1 MIPALNKTLAHLFR
15 PGRSNNHRP
24 RLLHPE
30 LLFILSFLVVVF
42 GSLVYVDTIR
52 YQPLENIL
60 GYASN
65 INPEDVVRL
74 TNSERAKQGLH
85 ELVFNSTLSAAAQAK
100 GQDMFAHQY
109 WAHTS
114 PAGKEPW
121 DFMNEVGYTYRVA
134 GENLARDFMTTT
146 TMVDAWM
153 ASPTHRA
160 NIVNARYT
168 EIGIAVING
177 HLQGVDTTLVV
188 QMFGT
193 PRTVAAAPATTNQAA
208 QTTGSLNAQSQPPT
222 APSIGAPTPT
232 LEPEQTPAPTNPA
245 ASPASPIIYTDG
257 ETELVSLDASFLAD
271 NTIQSTSTTPANTPQ
286 VLAQFLVPIG
296 EINPHILFSPR
307 ELAKAFALA
316 ISILLLVVLVYDLHL
331 SQKRH
336 TVRLVGKNLGHI
348 MLFLTVIFLLIFL
361 KGGVVG

>member
-1 MIPALNKTLAHLFR
+1 MISALNKTLAHLFR

-42 GSLVYVDTIR
+42 GSAVYVEALR

-65 INPEDVVRL
+65 INPDDVVRL
-74 TNSERAKQGLH
+74 TNAERAKQGLH
-85 ELVFNSTLSAAAQAK
+85 ELTFNSTLAAAAQAK
-100 GQDMFAHQY
+100 GQDMFNNQY

-114 PAGKEPW
+114 PTGREPW
-121 DFMNEVGYTYRVA
+121 DFMNESGYSYRVA

-146 TMVDAWM
+146 AMIDAWM

-160 NIVNARYT
+160 NVVNSRYT

-177 HLQGVDTTLVV
+177 NLQGVDTTLVV

-193 PRTVAAAPATTNQAA
+193 PRAVAAVPTTTNQAV
-208 QTTGSLNAQSQPPT
+208 QTTDNANTQLPSAPPNINPPT
-222 APSIGAPTPT
+222 V
-232 LEPEQTPAPTNPA
+232 EPPAPNPTTN
-245 ASPASPIIYTDG
+245 PIIYQDG
-257 ETELVSLDASFLAD
+257 ETELVSLDASRLAN
-271 NTIQSTSTTPANTPQ
+271 NTIQPTSVTPTNPPQ

-316 ISILLLVVLVYDLHL
+316 VSILLLLVLIYDLHL
-331 SQKRH
+331 SNKHH

-348 MLFLTVIFLLIFL
+348 MLFLTVVFLLIFL